1 MQQLES
7 ANLPDSYA
15 DLKSLTL
22 SLIEALKLKSLE
34 VEALK
39 FQLLQ
44 LRRWRFGAQSE
55 KLDAE
60 QLALWQAELESDI
73 AAAERKLAEHAP
85 QAKSQGVEKRV
96 PKRAPLP
103 EWLPR
108 VEHRHEPTSCTC
120 AQCGAQL
127 VEIGEEISEQLDMIP
142 AKFFVQRHIRP
153 KLACRHCESLHSPG
167 LPNQPID
174 KGLPAPGLLA
184 QVLIAKYAD
193 HCPLHRQQGIY
204 ARMGVQLPRSTMAG
218 WIGELE
224 VSLEPLVAVL
234 HGELL
239 GERYLQADETTVPVL
254 APGTGR
260 TATGYLWAYR
270 SGPWSERQA
279 VVFDFQPTRGR
290 QWPQQFL
297 YGFAG
302 VLQVDGYAGYHEV
315 FESGK
320 VIEAG
325 CAAHARRKFYEVH
338 EQTKSPLAH
347 YALLEF
353 AKLYAIEAE
362 AKELTSTERAAL
374 RRARAGPI
382 LGDFKPWLEQTLA
395 HAPPRSALAQ
405 AIGYTLNRW
414 TALLRY
420 ADDGML
426 NIDNNPVERT
436 LRGVALGR
444 KNYLF
449 CGSNGGGHRAALIYS
464 LIESAKLNHID
475 PYAYLV
481 DILTRLPICRTK
493 DLPALLP
500 HRWQA
505 SQDAKADPPLAQQPA
520 FA

>member
-1 MQQLES
+1 MHCES
-7 ANLPDSYA
+7 TSLPDSYA
-15 DLKSLTL
+15 DLKTLTL
-22 SLIEALKLKSLE
+22 SLIEALKLKNLE
-34 VEALK
+34 VESLK
-39 FQLLQ
+39 FQLFQ

-55 KLDAE
+55 KLDTE

-73 AAAERKLAEHAP
+73 AAVERKLAEQAP
-85 QAKSQGVEKRV
+85 EVKGKSPEKRV
-96 PKRAPLP
+96 PKRAPLAD
-103 EWLPR
+103 WLPR
-108 VEHRHEPTSCTC
+108 VEHRHQPASCTC
-120 AQCGAQL
+120 AQCGAQM

-142 AKFFVQRHIRP
+142 AKFFVHRHIRP
-153 KLACRHCESLHSPG
+153 KLACRQCETVQSPA

-204 ARMGVQLPRSTMAG
+204 ARRGVELPRSTMAG

-224 VSLEPLVAVL
+224 VSLEPLVEAL

-239 GERYLQADETTVPVL
+239 AERYLQADETTVPVL

-270 SGPWSERQA
+270 SGPWSERRA
-279 VVFDFQPTRGR
+279 VVFDFQPSRGG
-290 QWPQQFL
+290 QWPAQFL
-297 YGFAG
+297 RGFAG

-315 FESGK
+315 FASGQ

-325 CAAHARRKFYEVH
+325 CVAHARRKFYDVH
-338 EQTKSPLAH
+338 EQTKSAFAQ
-347 YALLEF
+347 YALLEI

-362 AKELTSTERAAL
+362 AKELTPSERAVL
-374 RRARAGPI
+374 RGARAGPI
-382 LGDFKPWLEQTLA
+382 LEGFKPWLEQTLA
-395 HAPPRSALAQ
+395 HAPPRSGLAQ

-420 ADDGML
+420 VDDGML

-436 LRGVALGR
+436 IRGVALGR

-449 CGSNGGGHRAALIYS
+449 CGSDGGGHRAALIYS
-464 LIESAKLNHID
+464 LIESAKLNQID

-481 DILTRLPICRTK
+481 DILTKLPSCRAK

-500 HRWQA
+500 YRWQA
-505 SQDAKADPPLAQQPA
+505 SRDVNAEELRAAY
-520 FA
+520 